1 MSPVELIQEK
11 KPKTNAERITL
22 FAYYREMYEKL
33 PRFSRSD
40 LETYFGKAK
49 EKPSGNY
56 GRDFVEAIKKGWL
69 HEDGSD
75 SYITSKG
82 VEAVESGF
90 PEERPHGKSTRST
103 SKQLKPR
110 RKPTKAK

>member
-11 KPKTNAERITL
+11 QPKTNAEKITL
-22 FAYYREMYEKL
+22 FAYYRETYEAL
-33 PRFSRSD
+33 PRFARSD

-56 GRDFVEAIKKGWL
+56 GRDFVEAIKKGWI

-82 VEAVESGF
+82 VEAVEGGF
-90 PEERPHGKSTRST
+90 PEERPYGKCPRSSSKSPKPKKRPTR
-103 SKQLKPR
+103 
-110 RKPTKAK
+110 TK